1 MGVGILNLI
10 GRIAPVF
17 KANYAA
23 DTAYKKMDVVLYE
36 YSLWLALQDTTGN
49 APPGIPENADLTQ
62 PIKNDYWQLYIPGA
76 QVAGGESFVSKTDI
90 AQAPTETDP
99 GKLGISKPDGE
110 TITIDSDGTLHG
122 ASLDF
127 VGTAKE
133 LKAAIA
139 AGSVRAGMTAFIKD
153 GEIDGDGLLVEVS
166 DGSGMSMIGKVE
178 NGEFLPY
185 ATMGEKQ
192 LGVPLF
198 VFETEEEWQAEYD
211 NGNVPDGSVVII
223 IEDDSDPVYGTVDSE
238 LSETSENPV
247 QNKAVTAGI
256 NAVKAMR
263 ASETEYGMV
272 ELCSLTDV
280 TNSTGKALPVTEKN
294 PAISGTLANKL
305 ANLNGAYTVRKL
317 HTQDAVYSAA
327 DWTIVP
333 DFSYTVPQK
342 SIVIM
347 TIGFT
352 FSQAATTNLEVFIL
366 GSFFATD
373 VYSANVHARF
383 ERCATFI
390 LERNQKIDVVVGVKP
405 DAAITIYGSSDERIV
420 RADYLVIPL
429 E

>member
-1 MGVGILNLI
+1 MMDAGKIMPI
-10 GRIAPVF
+10 FRQ
-17 KANYAA
+17 NYNIDASYEEMDIVLFERSLWMA
-23 DTAYKKMDVVLYE
+23 KRDTA
-36 YSLWLALQDTTGN
+36 GN
-49 APPGIPENADLTQ
+49 SPPGIPEGSDLAQT
-62 PIKNDYWQLYIPGA
+62 IENEYWMLYIPGV
-76 QVAGGESFVSKTDI
+76 QNENFLTKSDVAS
-90 AQAPTETDP
+90 APTETDP

-139 AGSVRAGMTAFIKD
+139 AGSVRAGMTAFIAD

-211 NGNVPDGSVVII
+211 KGNVPDGSVVII